1 MKSDQ
6 LVPYTCYRVY
16 RDAQRLEYWDVV
28 YIKSK
33 KDAYSTSLH
42 ECMVIR
48 TNVTSEGVYKYGDMG
63 EWGMFCTDKIED
75 DEEAVKF
82 ARFMTL

>member
-1 MKSDQ
+1 
-6 LVPYTCYRVY
+6 
-16 RDAQRLEYWDVV
+16 
-28 YIKSK
+28 
-33 KDAYSTSLH
+33 
-42 ECMVIR
+42 MVIR